1 MTVQNSTWV
10 TDLQADEEREKRI
23 QIALLRGVVESIKSN
38 RLVAPI
44 FGLAVCAM
52 AFGLVVG
59 LIDPTATGSSGTAS
73 ATTLS
78 R

>member
-1 MTVQNSTWV
+1 M
-10 TDLQADEEREKRI
+10 LHPLMAKF
-23 QIALLRGVVESIKSN
+23 SI
-38 RLVAPI
+38 
-44 FGLAVCAM
+44 GLAVCAM

-59 LIDPTATGSSGTAS
+59 LIDPTATGSGRTVS